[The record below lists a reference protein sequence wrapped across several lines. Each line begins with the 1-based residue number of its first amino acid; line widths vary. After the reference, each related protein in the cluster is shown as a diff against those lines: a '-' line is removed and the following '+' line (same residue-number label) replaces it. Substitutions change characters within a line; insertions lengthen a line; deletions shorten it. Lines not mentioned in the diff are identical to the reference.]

1 MIRHSVS
8 DKGEQKK
15 CFTRSNFMIFY
26 KSLGFYYNLIWLSEK
41 EIRPFSKKALDN
53 FNKPLTFF
61 NEPSRNFHE
70 VLTFFAHFC
79 GKIKGN

>member
-1 MIRHSVS
+1 M
-8 DKGEQKK
+8 
-15 CFTRSNFMIFY
+15 
-26 KSLGFYYNLIWLSEK
+26 IWLSEK

-61 NEPSRNFHE
+61 NEPSRIFHK